1 MAVVGSIANAPPPVP
16 ARTAPAKASSATT
29 RPANP
34 ASAACVSNGGTVELV
49 SDAVGNMN
57 GICHRK
63 DGRACEEWAL
73 FNSGQCALPPP
84 AIAD

>member
-1 MAVVGSIANAPPPVP
+1 VIWLALAAVVGSIANAPPPAVP
-16 ARTAPAKASSATT
+16 TTAATT
-29 RPANP
+29 LANP
-34 ASAACVSNGGTVELV
+34 ASVACVKDGGRVELV
-49 SDAVGNMN
+49 SDAVGNTN

-84 AIAD
+84 AIPN